1 MTNRLNL
8 TKQRAMNEALYISE
22 YQSPIGLLLLAAT
35 DDNLVICAQKN
46 VVLERKLI
54 DKVLIQFNLTAE
66 YQTNNHILEQASEWL
81 DNYFSGIK
89 NKNEPPLLYCGSP
102 FQNKVWLKV
111 SEIPYGATASYGEIA
126 KATDNQKAI
135 RAIANTI
142 GANRLWIF
150 IPCHRVIGANG
161 KLTGYAGGL
170 EAKKCL
176 LDLEA
181 KRLFGSK

>member
-22 YQSPIGLLLLAAT
+22 FQSPIGLLLLAAT

-46 VVLERKLI
+46 VVLERKLT

-89 NKNEPPLLYCGSP
+89 NKKEPPLLTSGSS
-102 FQNKVWLKV
+102 FQNKVWLKLT
-111 SEIPYGATASYGEIA
+111 EIPYGSTVSYSNIA
-126 KATDNQKAI
+126 QAIGNPKAI
-135 RAIANTI
+135 RAVANAI

-150 IPCHRVIGANG
+150 IPCHRVIGSNG
-161 KLTGYAGGL
+161 QLTGYAGGL
-170 EAKKCL
+170 EAKKYL
-176 LDLEA
+176 LDLETRF
-181 KRLFGSK
+181 K